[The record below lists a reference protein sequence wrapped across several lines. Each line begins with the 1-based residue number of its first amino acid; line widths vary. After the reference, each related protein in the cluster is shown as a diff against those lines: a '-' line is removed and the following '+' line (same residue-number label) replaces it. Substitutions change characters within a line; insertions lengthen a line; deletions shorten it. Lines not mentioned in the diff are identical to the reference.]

1 MALALCLL
9 FDSRTD
15 RLVRELWER
24 LEARGIR
31 TLLSHTH
38 GVTIP
43 HLSYAVL
50 REWDLRRRP
59 RAPWRS
65 CPPMVRI
72 DIAVQGS
79 LVFPRGRVSLAC
91 SVSSD
96 LATRQER
103 AVTALTSTR
112 ADLHRHYAAGRWVP
126 HVSVATGASAEQL
139 PVITAAVS
147 DVLPL
152 TLHAD
157 RARPSST
164 VAPATSGRSTA
175 LPEPRPADACPL
187 NLQSSGSRVATHS
200 PTMLTAATTPHST
213 SEPVQR

>member
-9 FDSRTD
+9 FDSRTE
-15 RLVRELWER
+15 RLVRGLWER

-31 TLLSHTH
+31 TLLTHTH
-38 GVTIP
+38 GRHHP

-50 REWDLRRRP
+50 REWDFD
-59 RAPWRS
+59 AVRS
-65 CPPMVRI
+65 AVAELPTQGAI

-91 SVSSD
+91 SVTSD

-112 ADLHRHYAAGRWVP
+112 ADLHRHYATGRWVP

-152 TLHAD
+152 TLHAESAALID
-157 RARPSST
+157 
-164 VAPATSGRSTA
+164 SGTGD
-175 LPEPRPADACPL
+175 LWPL
-187 NLQSSGSRVATHS
+187 DG
-200 PTMLTAATTPHST
+200 TP
-213 SEPVQR
+213 

>member
-15 RLVRELWER
+15 RLVRQLWER

-38 GVTIP
+38 ERHHP

-50 REWDLRRRP
+50 REWDFD
-59 RAPWRS
+59 AVRS
-65 CPPMVRI
+65 AVAQLPTDGAI

-103 AVTALTSTR
+103 AVTALMSTR
-112 ADLHRHYAAGRWVP
+112 ADLHRHYATGRWVP
-126 HVSVATGASAEQL
+126 HVSIATGASADQL
-139 PVITAAVS
+139 SVVTAAVS

-157 RARPSST
+157 RAALIDSGTGQLWPLDG
-164 VAPATSGRSTA
+164 AP
-175 LPEPRPADACPL
+175 
-187 NLQSSGSRVATHS
+187 
-200 PTMLTAATTPHST
+200 
-213 SEPVQR
+213 